1 MSWRNKLIA
10 VIVISLIGMTSEVS
24 VGFWS
29 LGKLTESFD
38 KQKHVLDFRYSLQ
51 HLISSLYRVQH
62 QARYLAA
69 GKVDDYQKMLDMLE
83 SDVTGLQSVSVIE
96 QYPAIRE
103 EMDQLQK
110 WVSQFSRLKLQWL
123 QVGEQLGFSVNEGKL
138 QEFSR
143 SVSELQ
149 AQSFSMIEDE
159 IALLIQ
165 HENSYFN
172 SGSKVDDEVIDT
184 ALTDLE
190 AVIQEM
196 NWQEI
201 ELGHAVAKNRNLFEQ
216 VREMSANR
224 QRLLAEIDRSF
235 AELIDLLSAQSERL
249 KVEIVEP
256 LSGQVEDTESYAGNA
271 MLGVSVLVM
280 VFIFTVLMLVARGL
294 VENIKSVQL
303 FLNKLSQG
311 DFSDSLVIK
320 GGKQDEFVDLCNSLN
335 LMVVSV
341 SAVLGGMQR
350 SSTSLEEVRSGL
362 EQNIAG
368 LKSRSN
374 AVEGKALAASRA
386 SKEILT
392 SVHEVES
399 YTVQASQTSKKILS
413 DTKSGNE
420 VVCSCVDLM
429 EKITDLISTA
439 HSEVKLLADSSSKML
454 GIVDVINGLADQT
467 NLLALNAAIES
478 ARAGEAGRGFSV
490 VAEEVRAL
498 AQKTVGATSGI
509 TEIVNNLQRQS
520 NSMANLM
527 SSGME
532 MVVTGQGNADMAL
545 KAFKLIEG
553 GIECLSQDMEEVVVH
568 VRGILANAE
577 NIEFSA
583 VDIDDAGKAMMVMVM
598 DVSSQTQNLAEDAK
612 AMERSIRQFHI

>member
-1 MSWRNKLIA
+1 MSWRNKLIV

-38 KQKHVLDFRYSLQ
+38 KQKDVLDFRYSLQ
-51 HLISSLYRVQH
+51 HLISDLYRVQH
-62 QARYLAA
+62 KARYLAV
-69 GKVDDYQKMLDMLE
+69 GQIEDYQTMLDMLE
-83 SDVTGLQSVSVIE
+83 GDVNNLRNVSVIE
-96 QYPAIRE
+96 QYPAIRD

-110 WVSQFSRLKLQWL
+110 MVSHFRSLKMQWL

-138 QEFSR
+138 QDFAR

-149 AQSFSMIEDE
+149 AQSFSMIESE
-159 IALLIQ
+159 VASIIQ
-165 HENSYFN
+165 HETGYFN
-172 SGSKVDDEVIDT
+172 GGSTVKSEVIDT
-184 ALTDLE
+184 ALTALE
-190 AVIQEM
+190 TVIQEM

-201 ELGHAVAKNRNLFEQ
+201 ELGRAVEKNRVLFEE
-216 VREMSANR
+216 VRDMSANKE
-224 QRLLAEIDRSF
+224 RLLAEIDGSF
-235 AELIDLLSAQSERL
+235 SDLIGLLNAQSERL

-256 LSGQVEDTESYAGNA
+256 LSDQVEDTQGYAGNA

-311 DFSDSLVIK
+311 DFSESIVIK
-320 GGKQDEFVDLCNSLN
+320 GGKNDEFVELGNYLNS
-335 LMVVSV
+335 MVLSV
-341 SAVLGGMQR
+341 SDVLGEMQR
-350 SSTSLEEVRSGL
+350 SSTSLEGVRSGL
-362 EQNIAG
+362 EQNVEG

-374 AVEGKALAASRA
+374 AVGDKATAASKA
-386 SKEILT
+386 SKEILI

-399 YTVQASQTSKKILS
+399 FTVQASQTSKKILS

-420 VVCSCVDLM
+420 VVCSCVASM
-429 EKITDLISTA
+429 ENITDLISTA
-439 HSEVKLLADSSSKML
+439 HAEVKLLADSSSKML

-545 KAFKLIEG
+545 RAFKLIEG

-568 VRGILANAE
+568 VRGILSNAE

-583 VDIDDAGKAMMVMVM
+583 VDIDDAGKAMMVMVL
-598 DVSSQTQNLAEDAK
+598 DVSNQTQNLAEDAK
-612 AMERSIRQFHI
+612 TMESSIRQFHI